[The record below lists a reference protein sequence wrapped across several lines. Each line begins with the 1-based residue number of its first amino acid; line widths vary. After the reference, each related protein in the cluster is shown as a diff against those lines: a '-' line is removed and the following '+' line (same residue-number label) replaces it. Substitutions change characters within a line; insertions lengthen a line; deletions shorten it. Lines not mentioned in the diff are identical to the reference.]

1 MKFKKWIPEM
11 MLGAMMAAM
20 VTVPVMAD
28 NINSGSTPPIEFSR
42 VSSTSADSSS
52 GGDSGKVYD
61 FKDSKTSGVVTV
73 TKKWDDSSSND
84 ERTIPDISISTE
96 KPRKSTLG
104 YGITYYGN
112 GLTFADGS
120 SVNDIV
126 VNSSGKIVSG
136 QYKELSGSLGWYS
149 DKACTQKVEIGTD
162 GLPVSGVVSDLDL
175 YAKPKTFV
183 LKTVSEFN
191 DLIPKGDS
199 TNSSSA
205 VTDVIFTDKEK
216 PADAELVDVDADG
229 DGGVVGWL
237 DGTAF
242 YVSSQTPGQKV
253 LANKDCSY
261 MFFANKNESKS
272 LDNINHIDF
281 MNLDTSL
288 TENMSFMFKYLGDDK
303 KLELD
308 CSGFD
313 TGNVTSMESM
323 FDTTYAVKID
333 VSGFN
338 TSKVTTMES
347 MFNDSQSI
355 RSLDLSSFDTSNVTN
370 MFWMLRSLNL
380 KTIDVSN
387 FNTSKVQNM
396 GGMFNSCHDVT
407 KLDLT
412 NFDTSSCTDMGGMFI
427 NCEELTELICPFDTS
442 KVTDMYGMFSMLP
455 KLTSLDLSTFNTSK
469 VKDMGDMFE
478 DSYNLT
484 RLKLGAK
491 FVFVGS
497 NYHLPRGTWYAS
509 DGTAYTSNG
518 YSCTI
523 PNNKADTYIR
533 K

>member
-1 MKFKKWIPEM
+1 M
-11 MLGAMMAAM
+11 
-20 VTVPVMAD
+20 
-28 NINSGSTPPIEFSR
+28 
-42 VSSTSADSSS
+42 
-52 GGDSGKVYD
+52 
-61 FKDSKTSGVVTV
+61 VTV
-73 TKKWDDSSSND
+73 TKNWDDSSSND

-162 GLPVSGVVSDLDL
+162 GLPVSGVVSDLNL

-183 LKTVSEFN
+183 LKTGSEFN

-355 RSLDLSSFDTSNVTN
+355 RSLDLSSFDTS
-370 MFWMLRSLNL
+370 
-380 KTIDVSN
+380 
-387 FNTSKVQNM
+387 
-396 GGMFNSCHDVT
+396 
-407 KLDLT
+407 
-412 NFDTSSCTDMGGMFI
+412 
-427 NCEELTELICPFDTS
+427 

>member
-1 MKFKKWIPEM
+1 M
-11 MLGAMMAAM
+11 
-20 VTVPVMAD
+20 
-28 NINSGSTPPIEFSR
+28 
-42 VSSTSADSSS
+42 
-52 GGDSGKVYD
+52 
-61 FKDSKTSGVVTV
+61 VTV
-73 TKKWDDSSSND
+73 TKNWDDSSSND

-183 LKTVSEFN
+183 LKTGSEFN

-242 YVSSQTPGQKV
+242 YVSSQTPGQKI
-253 LANKDCSY
+253 LANKNCSY
-261 MFFANKNESKS
+261 MFFKNKNESKS

-288 TENMSFMFKYLGDDK
+288 TENMSFMFKYLGDRK

-323 FDTTYAVKID
+323 FDTTYAVRIN

-338 TSKVTTMES
+338 TSKVTTMKN
-347 MFNDSQSI
+347 MFNNSQYI

-370 MFWMLRSLNL
+370 MYWMLRSLNL
-380 KTIDVSN
+380 ETIDVSN
-387 FNTSKVQNM
+387 FNTSKVQDM
-396 GGMFNSCHDVT
+396 SGMFNSCHEVT

-412 NFDTSSCTDMGGMFI
+412 NFDTSSCTDMDGMFI
-427 NCEELTELICPFDTS
+427 NCKKLTELICPFDTS
-442 KVTDMYGMFSMLP
+442 KVTDMYSMFSMLSN
-455 KLTSLDLSTFNTSK
+455 LTSLDLSSFDTSK
-469 VKDMGDMFE
+469 VKSMGYMFK

-484 RLKLGAK
+484 RIKLGTK
-491 FVFVGS
+491 FAFVGTI
-497 NYHLPRGTWYAS
+497 YYLPKGTWYAS
-509 DGTAYTSNG
+509 DDTAYTSDG
-518 YSCTI
+518 RSCTI

>member
-1 MKFKKWIPEM
+1 M
-11 MLGAMMAAM
+11 
-20 VTVPVMAD
+20 
-28 NINSGSTPPIEFSR
+28 
-42 VSSTSADSSS
+42 
-52 GGDSGKVYD
+52 
-61 FKDSKTSGVVTV
+61 VVTK
-73 TKKWDDSSSND
+73 TWEDSLSNGK
-84 ERTIPDISISTE
+84 RPVPDISISTV
-96 KPRKSTLG
+96 KPSKSALG
-104 YGITYYGN
+104 YGITYHGN
-112 GLTFADGS
+112 GLTFANGS
-120 SVNDIV
+120 KINDIV
-126 VNSSGKIVSG
+126 VNKSGKIISG
-136 QYKELSGSLGWYS
+136 QYKELSGSLGWYIDS
-149 DKACTQKVEIGTD
+149 DCTNKIEVDVNGLPTD
-162 GLPVSGVVSDLDL
+162 GVNSDLDL

-183 LKTVSEFN
+183 LKTGSEFN
-191 DLIPKGDS
+191 DLIPKGNS

-237 DGTAF
+237 DDTAF

-288 TENMSFMFKYLGDDK
+288 TENMSFMFKYLGDRK

-323 FDTTYAVKID
+323 FDTTYAVRIN

-338 TSKVTTMES
+338 TSKVTTMKS
-347 MFNDSQSI
+347 MFNNSQYI
-355 RSLDLSSFDTSNVTN
+355 KSLDLSSFDTSNVTN
-370 MFWMLRSLNL
+370 MFFMLRSLNL
-380 KTIDVSN
+380 ETMDVSN
-387 FNTSKVQNM
+387 FNTSKVQDM

-407 KLDLT
+407 RLDLS
-412 NFDTSSCTDMGGMFI
+412 NFDTSSCTNMSGMFI
-427 NCEELTELICPFDTS
+427 NCGELTELICPFETS
-442 KVTDMYGMFSMLP
+442 KVTDMYSMFSMLP
-455 KLTSLDLSTFNTSK
+455 KLTSLDLSTFDTSK
-469 VKDMGDMFE
+469 VKSMNYMFKN
-478 DSYNLT
+478 SYDLS

-491 FVFVGS
+491 FAFVGS
-497 NYHLPRGTWYAS
+497 NYHLSRGTWYAS
-509 DGTAYTSNG
+509 DGTAYTSDG

>member
-1 MKFKKWIPEM
+1 M
-11 MLGAMMAAM
+11 
-20 VTVPVMAD
+20 
-28 NINSGSTPPIEFSR
+28 
-42 VSSTSADSSS
+42 
-52 GGDSGKVYD
+52 
-61 FKDSKTSGVVTV
+61 
-73 TKKWDDSSSND
+73 
-84 ERTIPDISISTE
+84 
-96 KPRKSTLG
+96 G

-120 SVNDIV
+120 TENELIVNK
-126 VNSSGKIVSG
+126 SGKIVSG
-136 QYKELSGSLGWYS
+136 QYEELKTSLGWYS
-149 DKACTQKVEIGTD
+149 DESCTQKIEVGSD
-162 GLPVSGVVSDLDL
+162 DLPVSGVASDMEL
-175 YAKPKTFV
+175 YAKSKTFV
-183 LKTVSEFN
+183 LKQSGYYSGDIFN
-191 DLIPKGDS
+191 NLIPDS
-199 TNSSSA
+199 ATS
-205 VTDVIFTDKEK
+205 VIFTDEAM
-216 PADAELVDVDADG
+216 PSSATLVDVDADG

-261 MFFANKNESKS
+261 MFFANKKESKS

-338 TSKVTTMES
+338 TSKVTTMKK
-347 MFNDSQSI
+347 MFNNSQSI

-370 MFWMLRSLNL
+370 MYWMLRSLNL

-387 FNTSKVQNM
+387 FNTSKVQDM
-396 GGMFNSCHDVT
+396 SGMFNSCHEVT

-412 NFDTSSCTDMGGMFI
+412 NFDTSSCTDMDGMFI
-427 NCEELTELICPFDTS
+427 NCKKLTELICPFDTS
-442 KVTDMYGMFSMLP
+442 KVTDMYSMFSMLSN
-455 KLTSLDLSTFNTSK
+455 LTSLDLSSFDTSK
-469 VKDMGDMFE
+469 VKSMGYMFK

-484 RLKLGAK
+484 RIKLGTK
-491 FVFVGS
+491 FAFVGTI
-497 NYHLPRGTWYAS
+497 YYLPKGTWYAS
-509 DGTAYTSNG
+509 DDTAYTSDG
-518 YSCTI
+518 RSCTM

>member
-1 MKFKKWIPEM
+1 MPNWF
-11 MLGAMMAAM
+11 
-20 VTVPVMAD
+20 
-28 NINSGSTPPIEFSR
+28 
-42 VSSTSADSSS
+42 
-52 GGDSGKVYD
+52 
-61 FKDSKTSGVVTV
+61 
-73 TKKWDDSSSND
+73 
-84 ERTIPDISISTE
+84 
-96 KPRKSTLG
+96 
-104 YGITYYGN
+104 
-112 GLTFADGS
+112 
-120 SVNDIV
+120 
-126 VNSSGKIVSG
+126 
-136 QYKELSGSLGWYS
+136 
-149 DKACTQKVEIGTD
+149 
-162 GLPVSGVVSDLDL
+162 
-175 YAKPKTFV
+175 
-183 LKTVSEFN
+183 
-191 DLIPKGDS
+191 
-199 TNSSSA
+199 
-205 VTDVIFTDKEK
+205 
-216 PADAELVDVDADG
+216 
-229 DGGVVGWL
+229 GGVVGWL

-396 GGMFNSCHDVT
+396 GGMFNSCHEVT

-533 K
+533 KQLYFSAEKPFFITRCQIAKTQGNGLRGQHFFELLKILFFNKNDIDHCPLGQ

>member
-1 MKFKKWIPEM
+1 MY
-11 MLGAMMAAM
+11 
-20 VTVPVMAD
+20 
-28 NINSGSTPPIEFSR
+28 
-42 VSSTSADSSS
+42 
-52 GGDSGKVYD
+52 GKVYD

-73 TKKWDDSSSND
+73 TKNWDDSSSND

-183 LKTVSEFN
+183 LKTGSEFN